1 MILILSLIFII
12 LFHELGHLIVAKLC
26 GCKVNIFSVG
36 FGKPFFAKKFG
47 ETTYQIAP
55 ILLGGYCALDSELT
69 LSDSLNAFTNKR
81 YTQKVFISLAGIFV
95 NVVTGFSACMIGHW
109 FHNFP
114 IFAFG
119 YYSILIGLSN
129 GIPIPALDGSYPI
142 IFLFEKLWGKE
153 KTYRI
158 WGNIVAEF
166 FKWLM
171 ILNILSL
178 PYLGYLLYTKKIM

>member
-69 LSDSLNAFTNKR
+69 LSDSLNAFTNIQRWGTSARLTPSMKTEAQFLPATR
-81 YTQKVFISLAGIFV
+81 PTAGPW
-95 NVVTGFSACMIGHW
+95 TGRRDTRSSAM
-109 FHNFP
+109 
-114 IFAFG
+114 
-119 YYSILIGLSN
+119 
-129 GIPIPALDGSYPI
+129 
-142 IFLFEKLWGKE
+142 
-153 KTYRI
+153 
-158 WGNIVAEF
+158 
-166 FKWLM
+166 
-171 ILNILSL
+171 
-178 PYLGYLLYTKKIM
+178 